1 MNSLFILILGLP
13 VLEILVMIELGA
25 KIGGLNTIFLIILTA
40 VIGLFM
46 ARVQGL
52 NTIRSG
58 LLNIYKNKT
67 PIYELISGATIA
79 FAALLLIIPGF
90 ITDTFGF
97 LLLVPISRKLIIS
110 FIFKNKI
117 SQASKSDSKT
127 IEAEII
133 EDSKKDES

>member
-97 LLLVPISRKLIIS
+97 LLFSAYLKKINN
-110 FIFKNKI
+110 FIHF
-117 SQASKSDSKT
+117 
-127 IEAEII
+127 
-133 EDSKKDES
+133 

>member
-1 MNSLFILILGLP
+1 MNPLFFLILGLP
-13 VLEILVMIELGA
+13 GLEILVMIELGA

>member
-1 MNSLFILILGLP
+1 
-13 VLEILVMIELGA
+13 
-25 KIGGLNTIFLIILTA
+25 
-40 VIGLFM
+40 M

>member
-40 VIGLFM
+40 AIGLFM

-117 SQASKSDSKT
+117 NQANKNNDKT

-133 EDSKKDES
+133 EDNKKDES

>member
-110 FIFKNKI
+110 
-117 SQASKSDSKT
+117 
-127 IEAEII
+127 
-133 EDSKKDES
+133 